1 MADNPNAIQ
10 EDEEIFELVDP
21 ESVASIPTEPTAH
34 IFEIT
39 DPGQLEAL
47 RPSSDYG
54 DVPLRAAAIV
64 LTAVDHK
71 GKLSLLV
78 SPPGYVVWVRPVDEF
93 DVIFRE
99 IFGIEALPVSI
110 PWSKLPLEISDEYPV
125 PHVSIDGL
133 GTDIQV
139 IEPSGDREIVI
150 PLDHTENPEFPSTKY
165 F

>member
-1 MADNPNAIQ
+1 MTDNAA
-10 EDEEIFELVDP
+10 V
-21 ESVASIPTEPTAH
+21 STEPTAH

-54 DVPLRAAAIV
+54 DVPIRAAAIV
-64 LTAVDHK
+64 FTAVDHK

-93 DVIFRE
+93 DVIFGE
-99 IFGIEALPVSI
+99 IFGIETLPVSM

-165 F
+165 FEL